1 MGLFQKKIKNQ
12 TDTNQSFEDN
22 GSVSG
27 DDILLRALISGELI
41 TKDMALSLPVVSKA
55 VSKITNTFAMVP
67 FVLYKKTMENGKRKI
82 ERVDSDPRVRLIN
95 DETGDTLDGFQFKK
109 AICEDYLMGK
119 GGYAYIKRRG
129 NTVASL
135 HYVEEEQISF
145 LTNNDPIDKAYNI
158 CVAGWQYRPYNF
170 LKLLRNTRNGYSGKG
185 VTEEISRAIESAYA
199 ALLYTL
205 KLTKTGG
212 AKKGFITAEKKISQE
227 AKEKLKAAWK
237 KLYSNDD
244 SESVVILNEGLGF
257 KEASATPLEMQ
268 LSAIKQSLNNDINA
282 AFGIESDDISF
293 LKYTM
298 SPIITAFEKALNR
311 DALLEDEKGVFY
323 WAADMEELFK
333 VTLKER
339 YEAYKIA
346 KETGW
351 LGLNEIRYKEN
362 LEEIPGLDVISMSLG
377 SVLFDIESGKYF
389 VPNTGTTLEG
399 GES

>member
-1 MGLFQKKIKNQ
+1 MGLFKKKVKNQ
-12 TDTNQSFEDN
+12 TENNQSPESN

-27 DDILLRALISGELI
+27 DDVLLRALISGDLI

-55 VSKITNTFAMVP
+55 VGKISNTFATVP
-67 FVLYKKTMENGKRKI
+67 FVLYKKTVVNGKRQI
-82 ERVDSDPRVRLIN
+82 ERMDDDPRVRLIN
-95 DETGDTLDGFQFKK
+95 DETGDTLDSFQFKK

-119 GGYAYIKRRG
+119 GGYAYIKRKG
-129 NTVASL
+129 NTIVSL

-145 LTNNDPIDKAYNI
+145 LTNNDPINKAYNI

-170 LKLLRNTRNGYSGKG
+170 LKLLRNTKNGHEGKG
-185 VTEEISRAIESAYA
+185 VTDEISRAIESAYA

-205 KLTKTGG
+205 KLTKTSG
-212 AKKGFITAEKKISQE
+212 AKKGFITAEKKIS
-227 AKEKLKAAWK
+227 KESKDALRTAWK
-237 KLYSNDD
+237 KLYSDN
-244 SESVVILNEGLGF
+244 SESIVVLDEGLNF

-268 LSAIKQSLNNDINA
+268 LNAIKQSLNNDINA
-282 AFGIESDDISF
+282 AFGIEADDILF

-298 SPIITAFEKALNR
+298 NPIITAFEKALNR
-311 DALLEDEKGVFY
+311 DALLEDEKGVYY

-351 LGLNEIRYKEN
+351 IGLNEIRNKEN

-377 SVLFDIESGKYF
+377 SVLFDINSGKYF
-389 VPNTGTTLEG
+389 VPNTGTMLEG

>member
-1 MGLFQKKIKNQ
+1 MGLLKKKVKNQ
-12 TDTNQSFEDN
+12 TDTNQSQEN
-22 GSVSG
+22 TGSVSA
-27 DDILLRALISGELI
+27 DEILLRALISGDVI

-55 VSKITNTFAMVP
+55 VAKISNTFAMVP
-67 FVLYKKTMENGKRKI
+67 FVLYKETKVDGKRQI
-82 ERVDSDPRVRLIN
+82 ERMDDDPRVRLIN
-95 DETGDTLDGFQFKK
+95 DETGDTLDSFQFKK

-119 GGYAYIKRRG
+119 GGYAYIKRKG
-129 NTVASL
+129 NTVVSL

-170 LKLLRNTRNGYSGKG
+170 LKLLRNTKNGYAGKG
-185 VTEEISRAIESAYA
+185 VTDEISRAIESAYA
-199 ALLYTL
+199 ALLYTR
-205 KLTKTGG
+205 KITKTGG
-212 AKKGFITAEKKISQE
+212 IKKGFLTTQKKLNPDLKAE
-227 AKEKLKAAWK
+227 LKAAWK
-237 KLYSNDD
+237 KLYSDD
-244 SESVVILNEGLGF
+244 SEKAIVLNEGMDF

-268 LSAIKQSLNNDINA
+268 LNAIKQSLNNDINA
-282 AFGIESDDISF
+282 AFGIETDDILF

-298 SPIITAFEKALNR
+298 SPIIIAFEKALNR
-311 DALLEDEKGVFY
+311 DALLETEKGFYY

-377 SVLFDIESGKYF
+377 SVLFDIKSGKYF
-389 VPNTGTTLEG
+389 VPNTGNTLEG